1 MKNISTKT
9 IQDLEFDVVLAQASA
24 YCITEDGKS
33 AINALEPLTT
43 RFLIDRELAY
53 TNEYLWSFSSEHR
66 IPNHGFD
73 VIEKELQLLGIENST
88 LDKDSI
94 RKLTILPRTVNE
106 QIKFFKKL
114 QEYFPQLFKR
124 LQHIVFN
131 EIIPTQVD
139 LVMDRFGEI
148 KDDASPHLRNLRRE
162 MNAVRGQLNGSF
174 GQALSHYG
182 QLDYLDEIKESVVE
196 NRRVLAVKAM
206 YRRKVKGKMM
216 GSSRTG
222 SISYIEPERVLIL
235 SRKLSE
241 LEIEE
246 LEEIQRILKEL
257 TDFLRSFI
265 PEFKEYR
272 EYLTHTDVIAA
283 KAKYARKINGCL
295 PMMVEHQELELV
307 DAYHPLLWVANN
319 ERGEKT
325 YPQTIRLA
333 PENRIIVI
341 SGPNAG
347 GKSITLKTIGLLQL
361 MIQTGMLIPV
371 HEKSRICVFDHVLTD
386 IGDNQSIDNHLS
398 TYSYRLKNMRGFL
411 KTANDK
417 TLFLIDE
424 FGTGSDPELGGALA
438 ESMLEELYERKSYGI
453 ITTHYTNLKMLAN
466 EFPEMTNAN
475 MLFDSRSLEPIYQ
488 LQLGEAGSSFTFEV
502 AQKNGIPYSLINKAK
517 KKVERGKIRFDKS
530 IAALQKERSNLRRN
544 NDSLRDKEVKATQ
557 RATKLEDTQE
567 RVHQKLQDFQELYDG
582 YQRFIQLGKKFD
594 SLATNFEN
602 NKKKKLLL
610 DELMKLVIT
619 ENVKRQPVK
628 KNEAPKV
635 VKQQKGKQKQVEQE
649 VIQKVQEIR
658 TEKIKAKVS
667 LVKEEDKKPQV
678 ALKIN
683 DKVRLADSKSVGTI
697 DSIEKG
703 KVTINYGFFT
713 TIAPI
718 EQLEKV
724 GK

>member
-1 MKNISTKT
+1 
-9 IQDLEFDVVLAQASA
+9 
-24 YCITEDGKS
+24 
-33 AINALEPLTT
+33 
-43 RFLIDRELAY
+43 
-53 TNEYLWSFSSEHR
+53 
-66 IPNHGFD
+66 PN
-73 VIEKELQLLGIENST
+73 
-88 LDKDSI
+88 
-94 RKLTILPRTVNE
+94 
-106 QIKFFKKL
+106 
-114 QEYFPQLFKR
+114 
-124 LQHIVFN
+124 
-131 EIIPTQVD
+131 QVD
-139 LVMDRFGEI
+139 AVMDRFGEI
-148 KDDASPHLRNLRRE
+148 KDDASPLLKNLRRE
-162 MNAVRGQLNGSF
+162 MNIVRGQLNGSF

-182 QLDYLDEIKESVVE
+182 QLDYLDDIRESVVE

-222 SISYIEPERVLIL
+222 SISYIEPERVLTL

-257 TDFLRSFI
+257 TEFLRAFI
-265 PEFKEYR
+265 PEFEEYR
-272 EYLTHTDVIAA
+272 DYLTHTDIIAA
-283 KAKYARKINGCL
+283 KAKYGRKINGCL
-295 PMMVEHQELELV
+295 PMMVDHQELELV

-333 PENRIIVI
+333 PDNRIIVI

-371 HEKSRICVFDHVLTD
+371 HEKSRICIFDHVLTD

-411 KTANDK
+411 KIANDK

-438 ESMLEELYERKSYGI
+438 ESMLEELNERKSYGI

-466 EFPEMTNAN
+466 ETPEMTNAN

-517 KKVERGKIRFDKS
+517 KKVEKGKIRFDKS
-530 IAALQKERSNLRRN
+530 IAALQKERSALRRN

-582 YQRFIQLGKKFD
+582 YQRFIQLGKKLD
-594 SLATNFEN
+594 SLAANFDK

-610 DELMKLVIT
+610 DEVMKLVIT
-619 ENVKRQPVK
+619 ENVKRKPKEK
-628 KNEAPKV
+628 KKTANPK
-635 VKQQKGKQKQVEQE
+635 KDKAEKGKQKQVENE
-649 VIQKVQEIR
+649 VIQKVQKIR
-658 TEKIKAKVS
+658 TEKIKAKVA
-667 LVKEEDKKPQV
+667 LVKEEEPKVETVYK
-678 ALKIN
+678 LK
-683 DKVRLADSKSVGTI
+683 DRVRLIGSRSVGTI
-697 DSIEKG
+697 DYIEKG
-703 KVTINYGFFT
+703 KITVNYGIFT
-713 TIAPI
+713 TIASPD
-718 EQLEKV
+718 QLEKV

>member
-73 VIEKELQLLGIENST
+73 LIEKELQLLGIENST

-106 QIKFFKKL
+106 HIKFFKKL
-114 QEYFPQLFKR
+114 QESFPQLFKR

-628 KNEAPKV
+628 KDEAPKV